1 ARESQ
6 LESRRKP
13 NVWTHHSNIKP
24 RYPKPPNAFKQFQSE
39 NFGLDMTESGFYD
52 SMAGAREEFA
62 MSPRIRAASLR

>member
-1 ARESQ
+1 DEHAARESQ

-39 NFGLDMTESGFYD
+39 NFGLDMTESALSFLVTKLLG
-52 SMAGAREEFA
+52 
-62 MSPRIRAASLR
+62 LRWDCP